1 MTKTAII
8 YFSASTNKVTKN
20 IAQKLAQINNDDIY
34 EIKPVDEYTNADLNW
49 NDSNSRTTQEKEN
62 NNIRPEI
69 ASNIDI
75 TNYDNIILGFPV
87 WWYTA
92 PAIIKTFLENN
103 NFTNKTIKIFVTSG
117 GTGINEVE
125 TKITQEYPEIN
136 WKNGERLTGREDIGK
151 LKEFIEQ

>member
-1 MTKTAII
+1 MSKTAII

-20 IAQKLAQINNDDIY
+20 VAQKLAQINNDDIY
-34 EIKPVDEYTNADLNW
+34 EIEPVEIYTSADLNW
-49 NDSNSRTTQEKEN
+49 NDSSSRTTEEKEN

-69 ASNIDI
+69 ASSIDI
-75 TNYDNIILGFPV
+75 SNYDNILLGFPV

-92 PAIIKTFLENN
+92 PSIIKTFIEDND
-103 NFTNKTIKIFVTSG
+103 FTNKTVKMFVTSG

-125 TKITQEYPEIN
+125 TKITKEYPEIN
-136 WKNGERLTGREDIGK
+136 WKPGVRLTGRENNDQ